1 MTDAVGE
8 NLAQIPRIKTDTLVQ
23 KVGDTWVAV
32 GSDETLHL
40 FKDEGGPS
48 EVGGR
53 IVELIDGR
61 RSVEQIVDTLCE
73 EFEVPREQCA
83 SDTLKFI
90 GVLIGK
96 NILVV
101 S

>member
-1 MTDAVGE
+1 MTDEIGE
-8 NLAQIPRIKTDTLVQ
+8 GLAQIPRIKADTLVQ
-23 KVGDTWVAV
+23 KVGDTWMAV

-48 EVGGR
+48 AVGGR
-53 IVELIDGR
+53 IVELIDGS
-61 RSVEQIVDTLCE
+61 RSVGQIVETLCE

-83 SDTLKFI
+83 SDTLQFI
-90 GVLIGK
+90 GVLVGK
-96 NILVV
+96 RILIV